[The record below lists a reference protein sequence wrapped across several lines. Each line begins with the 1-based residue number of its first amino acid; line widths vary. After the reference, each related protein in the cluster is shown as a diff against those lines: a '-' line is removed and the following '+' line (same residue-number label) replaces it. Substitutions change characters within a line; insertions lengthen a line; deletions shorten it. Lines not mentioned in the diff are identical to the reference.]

1 MTHWDST
8 EIPGVGEFYFVFPL
22 SLRLV
27 LWECNIGWKN
37 EKIRRPPRSLLRNH
51 QHMWSWQ
58 QPGLYSW
65 VKLREVAGG
74 AVMSCLTQSSVI
86 ENRGGTS
93 SQIRTPCSLA
103 FPRPLLSSK
112 RKKHLS

>member
-22 SLRLV
+22 SFRLV

-58 QPGLYSW
+58 QLGLYSW